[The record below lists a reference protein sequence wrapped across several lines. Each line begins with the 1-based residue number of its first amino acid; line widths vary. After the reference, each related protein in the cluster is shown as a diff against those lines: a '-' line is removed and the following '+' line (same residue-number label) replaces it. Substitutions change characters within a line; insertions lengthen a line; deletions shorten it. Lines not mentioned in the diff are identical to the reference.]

1 MNKKEFAAID
11 TTKATKNE
19 LLEALTGIPASAN
32 IKKDE
37 NFMSRLN
44 YTLAQAKKS
53 IKKVTV
59 SDLSALVTEAQ
70 GILMP
75 APAAAASKKPAS
87 MKKTTKAEPEED
99 EDSDSE
105 TDAEETKPEKKTTG
119 KKTLKAVKTVPQKTK
134 ASKLLPTASM
144 FPDEITFDADDGKK
158 TLKCAHG
165 KYHTIEQIRKA
176 LEEDSTLYIA
186 AYWTKRHIKEY
197 DYNTTFG
204 VTAPKSFP
212 DDLDIL
218 NIVVAC
224 DTIDRVFAMSTY
236 TEAMYRFEGA
246 DFDPVDDE
254 DPATGDK
261 YTVRVSNGMEFE
273 VYEEA

>member
-11 TTKATKNE
+11 TKKATKNE
-19 LLEALTGIPASAN
+19 LLEALTGIPTNTA

-37 NFMSRLN
+37 NFMSRLS
-44 YTLAQAKKS
+44 YTLAQAQKS

-59 SDLSALVTEAQ
+59 SDLAALVTEAQ

-75 APAAAASKKPAS
+75 APAVAASKKPAS
-87 MKKTTKAEPEED
+87 VKKTTPEPDEE
-99 EDSDSE
+99 EEDSE
-105 TDAEETKPEKKTTG
+105 TEDEKPEKKTTG

-158 TLKCAHG
+158 TLKCVHG

-176 LEEDSTLYIA
+176 LEEDKTLYIA

-197 DYNTTFG
+197 DYNTTFS
-204 VTAPKSFP
+204 VSAPKSFP

-236 TEAMYRFEGA
+236 TEGLYRFEGA
-246 DFDPVDDE
+246 DFEPVDDE

>member
-1 MNKKEFAAID
+1 MNKKEFIAID
-11 TTKATKNE
+11 TKKATKNE
-19 LLEALTGIPASAN
+19 LLEALTGIPANASV
-32 IKKDE
+32 KKDE
-37 NFMSRLN
+37 NFMSRLT
-44 YTLAQAKKS
+44 YTLTKAQKS
-53 IKKVTV
+53 IKKVTI
-59 SDLSALVTEAQ
+59 SDLAALVTEAQ

-75 APAAAASKKPAS
+75 APAVAASKKPAS
-87 MKKTTKAEPEED
+87 VKKNTKAEEPDED
-99 EDSDSE
+99 EDNE
-105 TDAEETKPEKKTTG
+105 TEAEETKPEKKTTG

-158 TLKCAHG
+158 TLKCAHD
-165 KYHTIEQIRKA
+165 KYHTIEQVRKA
-176 LEEDSTLYIA
+176 LEDDKTLYVA
-186 AYWTKRHIKEY
+186 TYWTKRHIKEY
-197 DYNTTFG
+197 DYNTTFS
-204 VTAPKSFP
+204 VSAPKSFP

-236 TEAMYRFEGA
+236 TEGLYRFEGA
-246 DFDPVDDE
+246 DFEPVDDE